1 MLVQSINSEAPEG
14 NHTWMS
20 QQPFQQSQKRS
31 LTTFESLKV
40 FYDLDIRL
48 FFLFWKSEGQAANG

>member
-20 QQPFQQSQKRS
+20 QQPFQQPQKRS

-48 FFLFWKSEGQAANG
+48 FFFVLEK